1 MPNQMHNTYIKPEKY
16 VGLALAKLEFESVLP
31 NIVTRY
37 NGDIHKGARNDTVIV
52 WKTDGITIA
61 RDYEWRTRNL
71 PIVMDEIYRTSAA
84 ISLGTHTYNGVELTD
99 EELTMDLTSFGTEI
113 LTPQMSAVRDRL
125 ESKVVT
131 ALNNSNF
138 KVTNL
143 DATEGDGVTT
153 GDDPYRFALQARSVL
168 NAQGTPQRGRYLLVG
183 SNVEP
188 WLLDSNKLE
197 KRDLPA
203 SASAFREATLYRMAG
218 FDILSSMLIDP
229 NAIFALHPT
238 WAVLGNLAP
247 EIPQGVVYGA
257 RQAFQGYSLRVI
269 RDYDASHLKDRSV
282 VSTYT
287 GISEIRDEFQRYTD
301 ADKTGNT
308 ALWQDRPSGYDV
320 GDIVITDGQPQYTG
334 MNVRGARGTFTPA
347 A

>member
-1 MPNQMHNTYIKPEKY
+1 VPNQKHNTYLKPEKY
-16 VGLALAKLEFESVLP
+16 VALALAKLEFESVLP
-31 NIVTRY
+31 NVVTRY
-37 NGDIHKGARNDTVIV
+37 NGDIHKGARNDTVII
-52 WKTDGITIA
+52 WKTDGITKA
-61 RDYEWRTRNL
+61 RDYEWRTRNM

-84 ISLGTHTYNGVELTD
+84 IQLGTHTYNGIPLTD
-99 EELTMDLTSFGTEI
+99 EELTMDLSSFATEI
-113 LTPQMSAVRDRL
+113 LDPQMNAVRDRL

-143 DATEGDGVTT
+143 DAAES
-153 GDDPYRFALQARSVL
+153 DDPYRFSLQARAVL
-168 NAQGTPQRGRYLLVG
+168 NAQGTPARGRYLLVG

-188 WLLDSNKLE
+188 WLLDSDKLE

-203 SASAFREATLYRMAG
+203 SASAFREASLYRMGG

-229 NAIFALHPT
+229 NAIFALHQS

-247 EIPQGVVYGA
+247 EIPQGVTYGA

-269 RDYDASHLKDRSV
+269 RDYDANYLQDRSV
-282 VSTYT
+282 VSTYS
-287 GISEIRDEFQRYTD
+287 GISEIKDEFLRYTA
-301 ADKTGNT
+301 ADETGNT
-308 ALWQDRPSGYDV
+308 AAWAARPDGYGV
-320 GDIVITDGQPQYTG
+320 GDIVILDGQPQYTG

-347 A
+347 TP